1 MTGYSLGRW
10 YRLFVF
16 FLTAWFGVG
25 ITLVIL
31 DLVTRSESTFRRG
44 FFVLWVV
51 VVIFGLRWYLFEYA
65 YDLRFDNE
73 WLYWKSPLRSGRASL
88 QGLRLVGARWGTDG
102 FIESSDGRRIRVLVQ
117 KGFTRF
123 SSRLADQCPGLQ
135 VRIGWVTRVL
145 EWLPGST
152 VFRG

>member
-1 MTGYSLGRW
+1 MTAYSLGRV
-10 YRLFVF
+10 YRVAVF
-16 FLTAWFGVG
+16 FTTACFGVG
-25 ITLVIL
+25 IALVVFHLI
-31 DLVTRSESTFRRG
+31 TTSESMPVRVFL
-44 FFVLWVV
+44 VLWVV
-51 VVIFGLRWYLFEYA
+51 VVVVGLRWYLFDYA

-88 QGLRLVGARWGTDG
+88 QDLRLVRARWGTDG

>member
-1 MTGYSLGRW
+1 MTAYSLGRW
-10 YRLFVF
+10 YRVFVF

-31 DLVTRSESTFRRG
+31 DLVTRSESTFRRA

-88 QGLRLVGARWGTDG
+88 QGLRLIRARWGTDG

-123 SSRLADQCPGLQ
+123 CGRLAEQCPGLQ
-135 VRIGWVTRVL
+135 VRIGWVTRL
-145 EWLPGST
+145 IEWLPGST

>member
-1 MTGYSLGRW
+1 MTAYSLGRW
-10 YRLFVF
+10 YRVFVF

-31 DLVTRSESTFRRG
+31 DLVTRSESTFRRA

-88 QGLRLVGARWGTDG
+88 QGLRLVRARWGTDG

-123 SSRLADQCPGLQ
+123 CGRLAEQCPGLQ
-135 VRIGWVTRVL
+135 VRIGWVTRL
-145 EWLPGST
+145 IEWLPGST

>member
-1 MTGYSLGRW
+1 MTAYSLGRW
-10 YRLFVF
+10 YRVFVF

-31 DLVTRSESTFRRG
+31 DLVTRSESTFRRA
-44 FFVLWVV
+44 FFVLWLV

-88 QGLRLVGARWGTDG
+88 QGLRLVRARWGTDG

-117 KGFTRF
+117 KGFIRF
-123 SSRLADQCPGLQ
+123 CGRLADQCPGLQ

-145 EWLPGST
+145 EWFPGST

>member
-1 MTGYSLGRW
+1 MTAYSLGRW
-10 YRLFVF
+10 YRVFVF

-25 ITLVIL
+25 IALVIFH
-31 DLVTRSESTFRRG
+31 LVTADESTPVRAFMTLWIVL
-44 FFVLWVV
+44 VLW
-51 VVIFGLRWYLFEYA
+51 GLRWYLFEYA
-65 YDLRFDNE
+65 YDLRFDSE

-88 QGLRLVGARWGTDG
+88 QGLRLVRARWGTDG

-117 KGFTRF
+117 KGFIRF
-123 SSRLADQCPGLQ
+123 CGRLAGQCPGLQ

>member
-1 MTGYSLGRW
+1 MTAYSLGRW
-10 YRLFVF
+10 YRVFVF

-31 DLVTRSESTFRRG
+31 DLVTRSESTFRRA

-88 QGLRLVGARWGTDG
+88 QGLRLVRARWGTDG

-117 KGFTRF
+117 KGFIRF
-123 SSRLADQCPGLQ
+123 CGRLADRCPGLQ

>member
-1 MTGYSLGRW
+1 MTAYSLGRW
-10 YRLFVF
+10 YRVFVF

-25 ITLVIL
+25 IALVIL
-31 DLVTRSESTFRRG
+31 DLVTRSESTFRRA

-88 QGLRLVGARWGTDG
+88 QGLRLVRARWGTDG

-117 KGFTRF
+117 KGFIRF
-123 SSRLADQCPGLQ
+123 CGRLADQCPGLQ

-152 VFRG
+152 VFRR

>member
-1 MTGYSLGRW
+1 MTAYSLGRW
-10 YRLFVF
+10 YRVFVF

-25 ITLVIL
+25 IALVIFH
-31 DLVTRSESTFRRG
+31 LVTADESTPVRAFMTLWIVL
-44 FFVLWVV
+44 VLW
-51 VVIFGLRWYLFEYA
+51 GLRWYLFEYA
-65 YDLRFDNE
+65 YDLRFDSE

-88 QGLRLVGARWGTDG
+88 QGLRLVRARWGTDG

-117 KGFTRF
+117 KGFIRF
-123 SSRLADQCPGLQ
+123 CGRLADQCPGLQ

>member
-51 VVIFGLRWYLFEYA
+51 VVIVGLRWYLFEYA

-88 QGLRLVGARWGTDG
+88 QELRLVRARWGTDG
-102 FIESSDGRRIRVLVQ
+102 FIESSDARRIRVLVQ
-117 KGFTRF
+117 KGFIRF
-123 SSRLADQCPGLQ
+123 SGRLADRCPGLR
-135 VRIGWVTRVL
+135 VRIGWMTRFL
-145 EWLPGST
+145 EWLPSST

>member
-51 VVIFGLRWYLFEYA
+51 VVIVGLRWYLFEYA

-88 QGLRLVGARWGTDG
+88 QGLRLVRARWGTDG

-117 KGFTRF
+117 KGFIRF
-123 SSRLADQCPGLQ
+123 CGRLADQCPGLQ

-145 EWLPGST
+145 EWFPGST

>member
-1 MTGYSLGRW
+1 MAAYSLGRW
-10 YRLFVF
+10 YRVFVF
-16 FLTAWFGVG
+16 FSTAWFGVG
-25 ITLVIL
+25 IALVIFH
-31 DLVTRSESTFRRG
+31 LVTADQSMPVRAFMTLWI
-44 FFVLWVV
+44 VLVLL
-51 VVIFGLRWYLFEYA
+51 GLRWYLFDYA

-88 QGLRLVGARWGTDG
+88 QDLRLVRARWGTDG

-117 KGFTRF
+117 KGFIRF
-123 SSRLADQCPGLQ
+123 SGRLADQCPGLQ
-135 VRIGWVTRVL
+135 VRIGWVTRFL

>member
-1 MTGYSLGRW
+1 MTAYSLGRW
-10 YRLFVF
+10 YRVFVF

-31 DLVTRSESTFRRG
+31 DLVTRSESTFRRA

-88 QGLRLVGARWGTDG
+88 QGLRLVRARWGTDG

-117 KGFTRF
+117 KGFIRF
-123 SSRLADQCPGLQ
+123 CGRLADQCPGLQ
-135 VRIGWVTRVL
+135 VRIGWVARL
-145 EWLPGST
+145 IEWLPGST